1 MNIKRRWIYL
11 VPLLT
16 ASAWSADEKQ
26 SSEEQRLPVIQKKV
40 AELEQRTGLLNFYAD
55 EQRGKVWL
63 ELPAP
68 ERADGEIGQ
77 YLYIEGLVTGLG
89 SNPVGLDR
97 GQIGPTRLVSLRR
110 AGGRLLIEHQNL
122 GYRALTGAPAEQRA
136 ARQSFA
142 TSVLWAGEIAA
153 QDPDGRFLVDLTSFL
168 VRDAHGVPAR
178 LKEAEQGEYQL
189 DERRSAVDL
198 EACRAFPENLEF
210 EAILTYAGKQPG
222 PLVQATAP
230 TADAITLVQHHSL
243 VALPDDDYQPR
254 RFEPRSG
261 SFAIEFL
268 DYTAPLTEPIETR
281 WLVRHRL
288 EKADPDAARSPARE
302 PIVYYVDPG
311 TPEPVRRALIDGA
324 SWWSKAFEAAG
335 FIDAFRVELLPEG
348 VHPLDLRYHAIQ
360 WVHRSTRGWSYGG
373 GVVDPR
379 TGEMIKG
386 HVTLGSLRVRQDRL
400 LFEGLAGAD
409 KSGGGAPDDPVEL
422 ALARIRQLAAHEVG
436 HTLGLA
442 HNFAASTYG
451 RASVMDY
458 PAPLVKITDTGELD
472 FSDAYAVGVG
482 AWDIQAIRYAY
493 SQFAVET
500 EETEGL
506 AAIIREN
513 LERGYLFLADAD
525 ARPEGAA
532 QPLAN
537 LWDNGSDPVEQLRQT
552 AEVRRIALER
562 FGEHNIAVGRPLSH
576 LELVLATVYLHHRYQ
591 LVAAAKVLGGL
602 QYTYALR
609 GDGQPPAR
617 PVSGA
622 RQRAALAALLGLIEP
637 EALDL
642 SDTVLQLLFPRP
654 FETGPSVE
662 EFGGATDPA
671 FDARGAAATAA
682 GLVVDQLLQPQRCAR
697 LIDFHRRDP
706 SLPDLTELLDQLV
719 RHAFEPDA
727 AEPARQ
733 AEIRRAVQEVV
744 VAGMTALATDPNAIP
759 AVRARV
765 EWQLQTLAQQ
775 LANAA
780 PGADSVEAAHR
791 RMLRADITRYLER
804 PLVATAPSSGPSPPP
819 PGSPI
824 GHFVHFG
831 DRLFNPGFGDRLSF
845 GGFGD
850 SLFCD

>member
-1 MNIKRRWIYL
+1 MTVKLRWICL
-11 VPLLT
+11 VLPLA
-16 ASAWSADEKQ
+16 ASAWAAGETPGA
-26 SSEEQRLPVIQKKV
+26 EERVLPVIQEKV
-40 AELEQRTGLLNFYAD
+40 AELERRSGLLNFYVD

-68 ERADGEIGQ
+68 ARGDGEIGQ
-77 YLYIEGLVTGLG
+77 YLYVEGLVTGLG

-110 AGGRLLIEHQNL
+110 TGGRLLVEHQNL
-122 GYRALTGAPAEQRA
+122 AYRALTGAAAEQRA

-168 VRDAHGVPAR
+168 VRDAHDVPAR
-178 LKEAEQGEYQL
+178 LKEAEQGEFQL

-198 EACRAFPENLEF
+198 AACHAFPENLEF
-210 EAILTYAGKQPG
+210 GAILTYAGKQAG
-222 PLVQATAP
+222 ALVQATAP
-230 TADAITLVQHHSL
+230 TSDSITLMQHHSL
-243 VALPDDDYQPR
+243 VLLPDDGYRPR

-268 DYTAPLTEPIETR
+268 DFSAPLTEPIETR
-281 WLVRHRL
+281 WMVRHRL
-288 EKADPDAARSPARE
+288 EKNQSGASRSPARE

-311 TPEPVRRALIDGA
+311 TPEPVRSALIDGA
-324 SWWSKAFEAAG
+324 SWWSQAFEAAG
-335 FIDAFRVELLPEG
+335 FVDAFRVELLPEG
-348 VHPLDLRYHAIQ
+348 VDPLDLRYNVIQ

-409 KSGGGAPDDPVEL
+409 KSGSGAPDDPVEL

-458 PAPLVKITDTGELD
+458 PAPLVNITDSGDLD
-472 FSDAYAVGVG
+472 FSDAYAAGVG
-482 AWDIQAIRYAY
+482 SWDIQAIRYAY
-493 SQFAVET
+493 SQYANPAQEA
-500 EETEGL
+500 EGL

-532 QPLAN
+532 QPFAN
-537 LWDNGSDPVEQLRQT
+537 LWDNGTDPVEQLRQT
-552 AEVRRIALER
+552 AAVRRIALER
-562 FGEHNIAVGRPLSH
+562 FGEHNIAAGQPLSQ

-591 LVAAAKVLGGL
+591 LVAAAKVVGGL
-602 QYTYALR
+602 EYTYALR

-622 RQRAALAALLGLIEP
+622 RQRAALAALLDLTEP

-642 SDTVLQLLFPRP
+642 SEAVLQHLLPRP

-662 EFGGATDPA
+662 EFRGFTDPV

-682 GLVVDQLLQPQRCAR
+682 GLVVQQLLQPERCAR

-706 SLPDLTELLDQLV
+706 SLPDLTEVLDQLV
-719 RHAFEPDA
+719 GHAFEPVA
-727 AEPARQ
+727 AGPPRRT
-733 AEIRRAVQEVV
+733 EIGRAVQEVV
-744 VAGMTALATDPNAIP
+744 VAGMTALAGNASASP

-765 EWQLQTLAQQ
+765 EWQLQKLAQQ
-775 LANAA
+775 LADDA
-780 PGADSVEAAHR
+780 PEADSLEAAHR

-804 PLVATAPSSGPSPPP
+804 PLVATVPSPGPAPAP

-824 GHFVHFG
+824 GHFG
-831 DRLFNPGFGDRLSF
+831 DSSLIP
-845 GGFGD
+845 GFGD
-850 SLFCD
+850 SLFCN